1 MNYKLRHITTYHY
14 GKPVTFARCALR
26 LTPQQSLDQT
36 VLRSDIRIT
45 PRPSRLDERIGQ
57 FGERVVTAIIETPH
71 QELKIQARSEVAVTR
86 AALLPGFSGASWE
99 AVREEASASASLD
112 VCSPAHFIYPT
123 AMTAPHP
130 AITAYVAETFSPGR
144 SVLEAAHSLSC
155 RIKAEFAY
163 DPDATQV
170 STPAIEAFEARRGVC
185 QDFAHIMISGL
196 RGLGLPAAYV
206 SGYLRTLP
214 PPGQPRLEGAD
225 ATHAWVDL
233 WCGQA
238 LGWVGFDP
246 TNALIVA
253 GDHIV
258 LAVGRDY
265 ADVAPMGGVVLGP
278 GEQTIEVAVDVVPA
292 SEIHTLGGPAWDW
305 ATMSA

>member
-14 GKPVTFARCALR
+14 SKPVTFARCALR

-36 VLRSDIRIT
+36 VFRSDIHIT
-45 PRPSRLDERIGQ
+45 PRPSRLDERTGQ

-71 QELKIQARSEVAVTR
+71 QELKIQARSEVTVTR

-99 AVREEASASASLD
+99 SVREEASASASLD
-112 VCSPAHFIYPT
+112 VGSPAHFIYPT
-123 AMTAPHP
+123 AMTTPHP
-130 AITAYVAETFSPGR
+130 AITAYVLETFSPGR
-144 SVLEAAHSLSC
+144 SVLEAAHSLSS

-163 DPDATQV
+163 DPDATLV

-206 SGYLRTLP
+206 SGYIRTIP
-214 PPGQPRLEGAD
+214 PPGKPRLEGAD

-233 WCGQA
+233 WCGKA
-238 LGWVGFDP
+238 LGWIGFDP

-253 GDHIV
+253 SDHIV

-265 ADVAPMGGVVLGP
+265 GDVAPMGGVVLGP
-278 GEQTIEVAVDVVPA
+278 GEQTIDVAVDVVPTNELQ
-292 SEIHTLGGPAWDW
+292 SLNDPAWGW
-305 ATMSA
+305 ATRL